1 MTTPRSVSAR
11 ARPAPTR
18 VRRLGRPPARPA
30 VAPRAHRAPRPA
42 SHDRAPHGP
51 RRINVAASPQR
62 LRVLVVILAVMFALL
77 GARLVDVQVG
87 ESSRYSQLGHA
98 QASRTVIVPAQRGS
112 ILDRNGNELAVSVDA
127 TTIDADPRVITDP
140 AGDAAK
146 LAPIVGVDEATLRA
160 RLADKNEGF
169 VYIARQVDAN
179 VAAAVRKLDLPGIGY
194 EPEPKRYDPANPLA
208 APLLGFVGTDN
219 TGLAGIEASQ
229 ESTLAGRSGRLVVEE
244 DPRGQALPNGTHEET
259 PARQGADVQL
269 TIDESMQYAVEQA
282 LTSEVVQDQAKGGMA
297 VLADTRTGDVLAM
310 ASVDAQN
317 GATPAGP
324 SSAVE
329 RNRPLTDV
337 FEPGST
343 AKVVTIA
350 AAIQAGIVSPTTV
363 LSVPDAITVD
373 GVQYADVD
381 SHPTQMT
388 VADILRESSNV
399 GTIEIAQMLGRD
411 RFDAALREF
420 GFGSPTGIGF
430 PGEAAGILL
439 PKSEYN
445 ATSMASMPIGS
456 GIAVTAMQLLDV
468 YMTIADSGMAHPPQ
482 LLAATTDPNGQRH
495 PRAVPAAHAVVSP
508 TTADEVRQMLIGV
521 VNSGTGTR
529 AQIANY
535 LVAGKTGTARK
546 PPYTHPPYNYVADFA
561 GFAPADNPRLAAV
574 VVLDEPQGAVFGGD
588 VAAPVFARIMQ
599 YALTVERVPASAPQP
614 GAATSP
620 IP

>member
-1 MTTPRSVSAR
+1 
-11 ARPAPTR
+11 
-18 VRRLGRPPARPA
+18 
-30 VAPRAHRAPRPA
+30 
-42 SHDRAPHGP
+42 
-51 RRINVAASPQR
+51 
-62 LRVLVVILAVMFALL
+62 VLVVILAVVFALL
-77 GARLVDVQVG
+77 GVRLVDVQVG
-87 ESSRYSQLGHA
+87 EAGRYSQLGHA
-98 QASRTVIVPAQRGS
+98 QAERTLIVPAQRGS

-160 RLADKNEGF
+160 RLADKQQGF
-169 VYIARQVDAN
+169 VYIARKVDPS
-179 VAAAVRKLDLPGIGY
+179 VAAAVRKLNLPGIGY
-194 EPEPKRYDPANPLA
+194 ESEPKRYDPANPLA

-219 TGLAGIEASQ
+219 TGLAGIEAS
-229 ESTLAGRSGRLVVEE
+229 EGSKLAGRSGRLVVQE
-244 DPRGQALPNGTHEET
+244 DPRGQALPNGTHEQQ
-259 PARQGADVQL
+259 PARQGSDVEL
-269 TIDESMQYAVEQA
+269 TIDQSMQYAVEQA

-297 VLADTRTGDVLAM
+297 ILADTRTGGILAM

-350 AAIQAGIVSPTTV
+350 AAIQAGLVSPSTV
-363 LSVPDAITVD
+363 LSVPGAITVD

-399 GTIEIAQMLGRD
+399 GTIEIARMLGRD

-420 GFGSPTGIGF
+420 GFGVPTGTGF

-468 YMTIADSGMAHPPQ
+468 YITIADGGLAHPPQ
-482 LLAATTDPNGQRH
+482 LVAATIDASGQRH
-495 PRAVPAAHAVVSP
+495 PTRLPSPHAVVSS
-508 TTADEVRQMLIGV
+508 TTANEVRQMLIGV
-521 VNSGTGTR
+521 VAGGTGTR

-535 LVAGKTGTARK
+535 VVAGKTGTARK

-561 GFAPADNPRLAAV
+561 GFAPADNPRLAAI
-574 VVLDEPQGAVFGGD
+574 VVLDAPQGDVFGGD

-599 YALTVERVPASAPQP
+599 YALTVERVPAAPPQP
-614 GAATSP
+614 GDGTSP

>member
-1 MTTPRSVSAR
+1 
-11 ARPAPTR
+11 
-18 VRRLGRPPARPA
+18 
-30 VAPRAHRAPRPA
+30 
-42 SHDRAPHGP
+42 
-51 RRINVAASPQR
+51 
-62 LRVLVVILAVMFALL
+62 VVILALVFLLL
-77 GARLVDVQVG
+77 GVRLIDVQVG
-87 ESSRYSQLGHA
+87 EAGRYSQLGHA
-98 QASRTVIVPAQRGS
+98 QAERTVIVPAERGS

-127 TTIDADPRVITDP
+127 TTIDADPHVITDP

-146 LAPIVGVDEATLRA
+146 LAPIVGVDEATLRT
-160 RLADKNEGF
+160 RLADKQQGF
-169 VYIARQVDAN
+169 VYIARKVDPS
-179 VAAAVRKLDLPGIGY
+179 VAAAVRKLNLPGIGY
-194 EPEPKRYDPANPLA
+194 ESEPKRYDPANPLA

-219 TGLAGIEASQ
+219 TGLAGIEASE
-229 ESTLAGRSGRLVVEE
+229 ESRLAGRSGRLVVEE
-244 DPRGQALPNGTHEET
+244 DPRGQALPNGTHEEQ
-259 PARQGADVQL
+259 PARQGSDVEL
-269 TIDESMQYAVEQA
+269 TIDQSMQYAVEQA

-297 VLADTRTGDVLAM
+297 ILEDTRTGDVLAM

-350 AAIQAGIVSPTTV
+350 AAIQAGLVSPSTV
-363 LSVPDAITVD
+363 LSVPGAITVD

-399 GTIEIAQMLGRD
+399 GTIEIARMLGRD

-420 GFGSPTGIGF
+420 GFGVPTGSGF

-468 YMTIADSGMAHPPQ
+468 YTTIADSGMAHPPQ
-482 LLAATTDPNGQRH
+482 LVAATMDASGQRH
-495 PRAVPAAHAVVSP
+495 PTRAPSPHAVVSP
-508 TTADEVRQMLIGV
+508 TTAAEVRQMLVGV
-521 VNSGTGTR
+521 VAGGTGTR
-529 AQIANY
+529 AALANY
-535 LVAGKTGTARK
+535 VVAGKTGTARK
-546 PPYTHPPYNYVADFA
+546 PPYAHPPYNYVADFA
-561 GFAPADNPRLAAV
+561 GFAPADNPRLGAI

-599 YALTVERVPASAPQP
+599 YALTVERVPAAPPQP
-614 GAATSP
+614 GDGTSP

>member
-1 MTTPRSVSAR
+1 
-11 ARPAPTR
+11 
-18 VRRLGRPPARPA
+18 
-30 VAPRAHRAPRPA
+30 
-42 SHDRAPHGP
+42 
-51 RRINVAASPQR
+51 
-62 LRVLVVILAVMFALL
+62 
-77 GARLVDVQVG
+77 
-87 ESSRYSQLGHA
+87 SQLGHA
-98 QASRTVIVPAQRGS
+98 QAQRTVIVPAQRGS

-127 TTIDADPRVITDP
+127 TTIYADPRVITDP
-140 AGDAAK
+140 LGEAAK
-146 LAPIVGVDEATLRA
+146 LAPVVGVDEATLRA
-160 RLADKNEGF
+160 RLADGHQGF
-169 VYIARQVDAN
+169 VYVARKVDPK

-194 EPEPKRYDPANPLA
+194 ESEPKRYDPANPLA

-219 TGLAGIEASQ
+219 TGLAGIEASEQ
-229 ESTLAGRSGRLVVEE
+229 STLAGRPGRLVVEE
-244 DPRGQALPNGTHEET
+244 DPRGQALPNSTHQAQ

-269 TIDESMQYAVEQA
+269 TIDQSMQYAVEQA
-282 LTSEVVQDQAKGGMA
+282 LTSEVAQDQAKGGMA
-297 VLADTRTGDVLAM
+297 ILADTRTGDVLAM

-317 GATPAGP
+317 GTTPAGP
-324 SSAVE
+324 SNAAE

-350 AAIQAGIVSPTTV
+350 AAIQAGLVSPSTV

-381 SHPTQMT
+381 THPTQMS

-420 GFGSPTGIGF
+420 GFGAPTGTGF

-439 PKSEYN
+439 PKNQYN

-468 YMTIADSGMAHPPQ
+468 YMTIADGGMARPPR
-482 LLAATTDPNGQRH
+482 LVAATVDAQGQRH
-495 PRAVPAAHAVVSP
+495 PTTVSAPHQVVSA
-508 TTADEVRQMLIGV
+508 TAADEVRQMLIGV
-521 VNSGTGTR
+521 VAGGTGTR
-529 AQIANY
+529 AQLPNY

-546 PPYTHPPYNYVADFA
+546 PPYNHPPYNYVADFA

-574 VVLDEPQGAVFGGD
+574 VVLDGPQGAVFGGD
-588 VAAPVFARIMQ
+588 VAAPVFAHIMQ
-599 YALTVERVPASAPQP
+599 YALTVERVPASPLQP
-614 GAATSP
+614 GAGASP
-620 IP
+620 IH

>member
-1 MTTPRSVSAR
+1 M
-11 ARPAPTR
+11 
-18 VRRLGRPPARPA
+18 A
-30 VAPRAHRAPRPA
+30 VAT
-42 SHDRAPHGP
+42 
-51 RRINVAASPQR
+51 SPQR
-62 LRVLVVILAVMFALL
+62 LRALVVILAVVFALL
-77 GARLVDVQVG
+77 GVRLVDVQVG
-87 ESSRYSQLGHA
+87 QGSRYSQLGQA
-98 QASRTVIVPAQRGS
+98 QSSRTVIVPAQRGS

-140 AGDAAK
+140 AGDATR

-160 RLADKNEGF
+160 RLADRQLGF
-169 VYIARQVDAN
+169 VYVARKVDPA
-179 VAAAVRKLDLPGIGY
+179 VATAVRKLNLPGIGY
-194 EPEPKRYDPANPLA
+194 ENEPKRFDPADPLA

-219 TGLAGIEASQ
+219 TGLTGIEAGE
-229 ESTLAGRSGRLVVEE
+229 ESRLAGRPGRLVVDE
-244 DPRGQALPNGTHEET
+244 DPRGQALPNGTHEEQAT
-259 PARQGADVQL
+259 RQGADVQL
-269 TIDESMQYAVEQA
+269 TIDQSMQYAVEQA

-297 VLADTRTGDVLAM
+297 ILADTRTGDVLAM

-324 SSAVE
+324 SPATA

-350 AAIQAGIVSPTTV
+350 AAIQAGIVNPSTV
-363 LSVPDAITVD
+363 LSVPDSIVVG
-373 GVQYADVD
+373 GVTYQDVD
-381 SHPTQMT
+381 THPTLMT

-399 GTIEIAQMLGRD
+399 GTILIARMLGRD
-411 RFDAALREF
+411 RFDAALRAF
-420 GFGSPTGIGF
+420 GFGAPTGTGF

-439 PKSEYN
+439 PKNQYN

-468 YMTIADSGMAHPPQ
+468 YITIADSGQAHPPQ
-482 LLAATTDPNGQRH
+482 LVAATIDPDGQRH
-495 PRAVPAAHAVVSP
+495 PVATPAPHPVVSA

-521 VNSGTGTR
+521 VAGGTGTR

-561 GFAPADNPRLAAV
+561 GFAPADNPRLAAI

-599 YALTVERVPASAPQP
+599 YALTVERVPASAPEP
-614 GAATSP
+614 AAATGP